1 VAIVVLDASVAIAF
15 LDAADPHHSGAVAA
29 LTRLQGS
36 EMVLPASAYAEMLV
50 GPARRSRAAMDAARE
65 FVIDLALRVEPI
77 RADIAERAAVL
88 RAAHRALK
96 LPDALVHR
104 HGRRARSDAPPHRGP
119 NLEPSEPAGV
129 DDLTRGMLPADELDG
144 LARA

>member
-15 LDAADPHHSGAVAA
+15 LDAGDRHHRGAVAA

-36 EMVLPASAYAEMLV
+36 DMVLPASASAEMLV

-77 RADIAERAAVL
+77 SAGIAERAAEL

-96 LPDALVHR
+96 LPDALVIATADALEAALLLTADR
-104 HGRRARSDAPPHRGP
+104 TWTRVSRRAQ
-119 NLEPSEPAGV
+119 
-129 DDLTRGMLPADELDG
+129 MI
-144 LARA
+144 

>member
-36 EMVLPASAYAEMLV
+36 DMVLPASAYAEMLV
-50 GPARRSRAAMDAARE
+50 GPARRGRAAMDLARE

-77 RADIAERAAVL
+77 SADIAERAAVL
-88 RAAHRALK
+88 RAAHRSLK
-96 LPDALVHR
+96 LPDALVIATADALEATILLTADR
-104 HGRRARSDAPPHRGP
+104 TWTRVSRRAR
-119 NLEPSEPAGV
+119 
-129 DDLTRGMLPADELDG
+129 MI
-144 LARA
+144 